1 MATDVWSSPVELRLE
16 DGDHSRCIRNSREAL
31 AYLKTGWPAAHDATY
46 AHAVRECLSALNHRC
61 GCKRQASKPMS
72 DHQLSVRTYCE

>member
-46 AHAVRECLSALNHRC
+46 AHAVRECLSALNRRR
-61 GCKRQASKPMS
+61 GSKEAREAFIAAAANAKLLN
-72 DHQLSVRTYCE
+72 Q